1 MSALNNHFSK
11 QNFRPILQ
19 ILGLSVFLS
28 LSACNF
34 NQESAPIQTGETS
47 SIPRQEDGVNTGN
60 VTPTNPPVYN
70 PGNGQTYTVKQS
82 EGLYR
87 IGVNLGIYYKDL
99 ARWNNISEPY
109 SLEVGQVLRLT
120 PPNNQTAYTP
130 APAAVTPPSP
140 SAVSTPSPSPTNS
153 SSAPKKNTNW
163 LWPTAGSLT
172 KAFSASTK
180 GIDIAG
186 KMGQSVIAVED
197 GVVAYSGAGI
207 RGYGNLIIIRHDK
220 TYLTAYAHNR
230 KLLVKENQSVKKG
243 QLIAEMGDS
252 DTDKPKLH
260 FEVRE
265 YGKPVDPIPYLQ
277 KK

>member
-1 MSALNNHFSK
+1 MSPFYPHFSK

-28 LSACNF
+28 VSACSF

-47 SIPRQEDGVNTGN
+47 TVPRQEDGVNTGN
-60 VTPTNPPVYN
+60 TTPTNPPAYN
-70 PGNGQTYTVKQS
+70 ASNGQTYTVKQS

-99 ARWNNISEPY
+99 ARWNNIPEPY

-120 PPNNQTAYTP
+120 PPNNDSTYTP
-130 APAAVTPPSP
+130 PVAAQPNSGATTSNPSP
-140 SAVSTPSPSPTNS
+140 STPSS
-153 SSAPKKNTNW
+153 SSAAKKTTNW
-163 LWPTAGSLT
+163 LWPTAGSVT
-172 KAFSASTK
+172 KGFSASTK

-186 KMGQSVIAVED
+186 TMGQSVIAVED

-243 QLIAEMGDS
+243 QLIAEMGNS

-265 YGKPVDPIPYLQ
+265 YGKPVDPMPYLQ
-277 KK
+277 KQ

>member
-1 MSALNNHFSK
+1 M
-11 QNFRPILQ
+11 RPILQ
-19 ILGLSVFLS
+19 ILGLSVFLN
-28 LSACNF
+28 LSACSF
-34 NQESAPIQTGETS
+34 NQESAPIQPGETS
-47 SIPRQEDGVNTGN
+47 TVPRQEDGVNAN
-60 VTPTNPPVYN
+60 IPPQINPPISN
-70 PGNGQTYTVKQS
+70 LGNGQTYTVKQS

-99 ARWNNISEPY
+99 ARWNNIQEPY

-120 PPNNQTAYTP
+120 PPNNEVPYTP
-130 APAAVTPPSP
+130 PTVVYQTTPNAGTSNPSP
-140 SAVSTPSPSPTNS
+140 NVASPSST
-153 SSAPKKNTNW
+153 AKKNTNW
-163 LWPTAGSLT
+163 LWPTMGGVT
-172 KAFSASTK
+172 KQFSTSTK

-186 KMGQSVIAVED
+186 KMGQNVIAVED
-197 GVVAYSGAGI
+197 GIVAYSGAGI

-265 YGKPVDPIPYLQ
+265 YGKPVDPIPYLKNQ
-277 KK
+277 

>member
-1 MSALNNHFSK
+1 
-11 QNFRPILQ
+11 
-19 ILGLSVFLS
+19 LSVFLS
-28 LSACNF
+28 VSACSF

-47 SIPRQEDGVNTGN
+47 TVPRQEDGVNTGN
-60 VTPTNPPVYN
+60 TTPTNPPAYN
-70 PGNGQTYTVKQS
+70 ASNGQTYTVKQS

-99 ARWNNISEPY
+99 ARWNNIPEPY

-120 PPNNQTAYTP
+120 PPNNDSTYTP
-130 APAAVTPPSP
+130 PAVAQPNSSATTSNPSP
-140 SAVSTPSPSPTNS
+140 STPSS
-153 SSAPKKNTNW
+153 SSAAKKTTNW
-163 LWPTAGSLT
+163 LWPTAGSVT
-172 KAFSASTK
+172 KGFSASTK

-186 KMGQSVIAVED
+186 TMGQSVIAVED

-243 QLIAEMGDS
+243 QLIAEMGNS

-265 YGKPVDPIPYLQ
+265 YGKPVDPMPYL